1 MRDHEN
7 ATTATV
13 DLLTKEKDDLLTQ
26 HKRAEK
32 EIITLKKQLVGAKV
46 KITNLDKGWKVERE
60 SAEQARA
67 SVQAAKAELEAARGQ
82 VEATK
87 KELEQRQA
95 ELDVALAEHKASAQ
109 VREQVRST
117 LDATVRKNET
127 LEQGNKV
134 LVQEIL
140 TLKKEA
146 QARATEHAA
155 RISSIKADQELEVKP
170 LRVNLE
176 TARRELFAARQ
187 KSAMEEKTMA
197 ELKREKE
204 ALSKKV
210 EAQKSA
216 EEAVAR
222 LNKELE
228 DSTALLQKE
237 KSTFADVVNDKNKQ
251 LSTLGT
257 AVQTANTKASTTT
270 QELQKL
276 RQESKDEAARFMKR
290 NSELGKSVEDKEAQ
304 LAKLTADME
313 RLQTTS
319 QGRVK
324 ENATLR
330 EKLAA
335 QTGKLDEREQAYQ
348 ALFKDL
354 AELKRDAE
362 QRKTTSETLQT
373 QVTTLMANCQEL
385 EQEKQ
390 RLEANARQLEQ
401 DKERLEVDLALKSNT
416 SPGKDEV
423 EREMEAVAQRV
434 RAEEEKKFA
443 EEIARLKAEN
453 AMLSTKISSRVN
465 DSVGASTPSPKSART
480 SSKRRH
486 AEMDESEKKQYAE
499 KVGETFFDPEGIC
512 IACR

>member
-13 DLLTKEKDDLLTQ
+13 ERLTKEKDDLQTQ

-32 EIITLKKQLVGAKV
+32 EIITLKKQLAGAKV
-46 KITNLDKGWKVERE
+46 KITNLDKGWKVQGE

-67 SVQAAKAELEAARGQ
+67 SVQAAKAELEAAQGQ

-95 ELDVALAEHKASAQ
+95 ELDAAPAEHKASAE
-109 VREQVRST
+109 VREQVRIA
-117 LDATVRKNET
+117 LDATVRKYET

-134 LVQEIL
+134 LVHEIL

-146 QARATEHAA
+146 QGRATEHAA
-155 RISSIKADQELEVKP
+155 RIASIKADQEKEVKP

-176 TARRELFAARQ
+176 TARKELFAARQ
-187 KSAMEEKTMA
+187 KSAVEEKTIA
-197 ELKREKE
+197 GLQREKE
-204 ALSKKV
+204 ALLKKV

-216 EEAVAR
+216 EEAVTR
-222 LNKELE
+222 LKQELE

-237 KSTFADVVNDKNKQ
+237 KSNFADVVNDRNKQ
-251 LSTLGT
+251 LSSLGT
-257 AVQTANTKASTTT
+257 AVQTANTKASTAA
-270 QELQKL
+270 QELDKL

-313 RLQTTS
+313 RLQTVS
-319 QGRVK
+319 QGRVQ

-335 QTGKLDEREQAYQ
+335 QTGKLDDKERLHQ
-348 ALFKDL
+348 ALVKDV
-354 AELKRDAE
+354 AALKTDAE
-362 QRKTTSETLQT
+362 QRKTASEALEAQVATLT
-373 QVTTLMANCQEL
+373 ANCRDL

-390 RLEANARQLEQ
+390 RLEASARRIEQ

-416 SPGKDEV
+416 SPGKGEV
-423 EREMEAVAQRV
+423 EHDMVALAQRV
-434 RAEEEKKFA
+434 RAEEEKKHA

-453 AMLSTKISSRVN
+453 AMLSTKISSRVA
-465 DSVGASTPSPKSART
+465 DAAVSTPSPRSART